1 MESGTLLSLNKL
13 ADPELVSRILA
24 GEKRLYEII
33 IRRYNQRLYRIG
45 MSILKNDANTEDAM
59 QTTYVKAYEHLS
71 QFKQQSSLSTWVIRI
86 MINECLSRKK
96 MDQRFANGGIEK
108 YLENKSSMKT
118 PAHIFMNKELN
129 GVLENAIANL
139 PQKYRIVFILR
150 EVEELSVK
158 ETGEALELEESNVK
172 VRLNRAKN
180 MLRQDLN
187 GYLKENVYSFHLSRC
202 DVIVKNVFNRL
213 SIG

>member
-13 ADPELVSRILA
+13 ADPELVLRILA

-45 MSILKNDANTEDAM
+45 MSVLNNDADTEDAM
-59 QTTYVKAYEHLS
+59 QTSYIKAYEHLS
-71 QFKQQSSLSTWVIRI
+71 QFKQESSFSTWLIRI
-86 MINECLSRKK
+86 MINECLLLKK
-96 MDQRFANGGIEK
+96 KRERFGGDRIEK
-108 YLENKSSMKT
+108 YLQIKSSMKT

-139 PQKYRIVFILR
+139 PEKYRIIFIMR

-158 ETGEALELEESNVK
+158 ETGEALSLK
-172 VRLNRAKN
+172 NRT
-180 MLRQDLN
+180 
-187 GYLKENVYSFHLSRC
+187 
-202 DVIVKNVFNRL
+202 
-213 SIG
+213 